1 MAVSNKTKPFPA
13 KDRTGLHGP
22 EIMFSAAVLASF
34 AVLAF
39 ATLAAFPGHFALP
52 VTSTLLLASAGLAA
66 LIARLRES
74 GPGGGRVTYWDV
86 AGALTLIGISAGTL
100 VDPDHLLRIID
111 SPPREK

>member
-1 MAVSNKTKPFPA
+1 MAVSDKTKPFPA

-22 EIMFSAAVLASF
+22 EILFAAAVLASF
-34 AVLAF
+34 AILAF
-39 ATLAAFPGHFALP
+39 AAAAFPDHFALP

-66 LIARLRES
+66 LIAWLRER
-74 GPGGGRVTYWDV
+74 GPESDRVTYWDV

-100 VDPDHLLRIID
+100 VDPDHLLRIVD

>member
-13 KDRTGLHGP
+13 KDRAGLYGP
-22 EIMFSAAVLASF
+22 EIMFASAVLASF

-39 ATLAAFPGHFALP
+39 ATAAFPGHFALP

-66 LIARLRES
+66 LIAWLRER
-74 GPGGGRVTYWDV
+74 GPGTGRVTYWDV

-100 VDPDHLLRIID
+100 VDPDHLLRIVE